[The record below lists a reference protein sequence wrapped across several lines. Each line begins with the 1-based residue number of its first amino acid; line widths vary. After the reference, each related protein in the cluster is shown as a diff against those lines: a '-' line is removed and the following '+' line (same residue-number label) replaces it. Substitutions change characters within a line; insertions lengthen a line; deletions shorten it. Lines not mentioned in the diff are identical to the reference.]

1 MPVPVLAIAGRVVAS
16 GAGRTLAGALQ
27 SSGAASGINLELDTN
42 ASEVERWIQWV
53 FRDQLPFA
61 TSRAIN
67 ATAYDARDAIRKGIQ
82 ERFTIRRKWV
92 VTGIQIPRGGRATKR
107 KLEAVVELDRR
118 RAFLGKFEEGGT
130 KRGTPDMP
138 IAIPT
143 EHIRPVPTKV
153 PPLALYPKNLRL
165 QERRDISGGFMA
177 ARTKFSRRGVP
188 QWKGKR
194 RTFVIDPVHHR
205 ADRELWGVWQRFGP
219 KRHQIRLIWAY
230 RREIPI
236 PNTLQFEATG
246 KRTVDQ
252 RWDINFTR
260 AFDQAIRTA
269 RRR

>member
-1 MPVPVLAIAGRVVAS
+1 MAVPVLAIAGRAVAT
-16 GAGRTLAGALQ
+16 GAVRSLTGALQ
-27 SSGAASGINLELDTN
+27 AGAGGVEIEFDTN

-67 ATAYDARDAIRKGIQ
+67 STAYDARDEIRKGID
-82 ERFTIRRKWV
+82 ERFTIRRRWV
-92 VTGIQIPRGGRATKR
+92 VNAIQIPRGGRATKR
-107 KLEAVVELDRR
+107 KLEAVVLIDHRR
-118 RAFLGKFEEGGT
+118 KFLFKFEEGGT

-153 PPLALYPKNLRL
+153 PPQALYPKNLRL
-165 QERRDISGGFMA
+165 QARRDIDGGMLA
-177 ARTKFSRRGVP
+177 ARTKLTRKGAV

-194 RTFVIDPVHHR
+194 RTFVIDPQHHR
-205 ADRELWGVWQRFGP
+205 ADRELWGVWQRTGP

-246 KRTVDQ
+246 KRVVDE
-252 RWDINFTR
+252 RWDINFAR
-260 AFDQAIRTA
+260 AFDRAIRTA